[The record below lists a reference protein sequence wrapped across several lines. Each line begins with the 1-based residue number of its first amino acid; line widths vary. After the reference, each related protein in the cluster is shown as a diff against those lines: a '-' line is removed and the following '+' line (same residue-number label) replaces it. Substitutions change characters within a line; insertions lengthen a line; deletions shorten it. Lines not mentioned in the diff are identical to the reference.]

1 MKFCPECSSV
11 MAKSTT
17 ATGAIVFRCRCQYTI
32 DGEPDD
38 TLMAEEYLEI
48 QSNLKHDVF
57 IENAPFDAAANIV
70 MKDCPN
76 CGLNFMVMIRVGANE
91 TTMYS
96 CSCNFRATHAEY
108 MKMISQGERKA
119 ENTVKTKK

>member
-1 MKFCPECSSV
+1 